1 MDSIDKKLL
10 NKVQREFPVVARPY
24 EAMAQALGITEQ
36 EVCDRLD
43 VLVKQKIIRKISA
56 SIAPR
61 TIGYTT
67 TLVAASVRDEKLEE
81 VATSVNAYPEV
92 THNYGREHDFNLW
105 FTIVGRDRDEIK
117 RICNEIAALEG
128 VVQLMELP
136 ATHLFKLDVFFGF
149 CGEEEPA

>member
-10 NKVQREFPVVARPY
+10 NKVQREFPVIARPY

-36 EVCDRLD
+36 EICDRLD
-43 VLVKQKIIRKISA
+43 ALVKQKIIRKIGA

-81 VATSVNAYPEV
+81 VATAVNAYPEV

-105 FTIVGRDRDEIK
+105 FTVVGRDRDEIK

-136 ATHLFKLDVFFGF
+136 ATHLFKLDVFFDF
-149 CGEEEPA
+149 CGEGEPA

>member
-10 NKVQREFPVVARPY
+10 NKVQRDFPVVSQPY
-24 EAMAQALGITEQ
+24 AAMAKDLGVSEQ

-43 VLVKQKIIRKISA
+43 ALVKQKIIRKIGA

-81 VATSVNAYPEV
+81 VATSVNAYPEI
-92 THNYGREHDFNLW
+92 THNYGREHEFNLW

-117 RICNEIAALEG
+117 RICNEIAALDG
-128 VVQLMELP
+128 VIQLMELP
-136 ATHLFKLDVFFGF
+136 ATHLFKLDVFFDF
-149 CGEEEPA
+149 CKEGESA